1 MIMEIHSSYGVFVC
15 EPMTLQAI
23 DKSIPEPPLES
34 QGTETA
40 PDDEDQEQVPI
51 FMD

>member
-1 MIMEIHSSYGVFVC
+1 MIMTIHSSYGVLVC

-23 DKSIPEPPLES
+23 DKSIPEVPQEL

-40 PDDEDQEQVPI
+40 PVDEEQEQ
-51 FMD
+51 